1 MSQEEQ
7 EVKAT
12 EEEEPLEAEAA
23 TAAATNDGGGN
34 EYVEEPPTAVLICL
48 GGGIHFEHSG
58 EKDVMAVKILNK
70 DELPSSLEA
79 AREEIQ
85 KNYPEY
91 MLEAVHVII
100 TASSIPVIFDA
111 KVVSTFVFAMKEDA
125 EITFHV
131 LRNGENKPPVEP
143 ADVDEIRY
151 ALCGEDGLDLTVES
165 IAGDG
170 DWVITAKR
178 NEWDVQEEG
187 EEEGEET
194 S

>member
-12 EEEEPLEAEAA
+12 EPEEPLEAEA
-23 TAAATNDGGGN
+23 TTATNDGGDDK
-34 EYVEEPPTAVLICL
+34 YVEEPPTAVLICL

-58 EKDVMAVKILNK
+58 EKDVMSVKILNK
-70 DELPSSLEA
+70 DELPSSLET
-79 AREEIQ
+79 ARKEIL
-85 KNYPEY
+85 KNYPDT
-91 MLEAVHVII
+91 MLEAVHVIV
-100 TASSIPVIFDA
+100 TNSSIPVIFDA

-131 LRNGENKPPVEP
+131 LRNGNDKPPVEP
-143 ADVDEIRY
+143 ADIDEIRY
-151 ALCGEDGLDLTVES
+151 ALCGEDGLDLEVEA

-170 DWVITAKR
+170 DWTITAKR
-178 NEWDVQEEG
+178 NEWDVKED
-187 EEEGEET
+187 EET